1 LNAIPQ
7 TKIKARRLNQAKDG
21 KCRIEIYNAGRSIAL
36 NLKLNLR
43 DASTGEI
50 ILPAYFSDGYF
61 HLLPGEKRVIEVSSP
76 SEGNISVEGYNV
88 PQQTVIR

>member
-1 LNAIPQ
+1 MNAVPQ
-7 TKIKARRLNQAKDG
+7 AKVKARRLNQTSDG
-21 KCRIEIYNAGRSIAL
+21 KCRFEISNAGKSIAL

-61 HLLPGEKRVIEVSSP
+61 HLLPGEKRIIEISAP
-76 SEGNISVEGYNV
+76 AEGNISVEGYNV
-88 PQQTVIR
+88 PQQTIIR